1 MARSSNPL
9 RLAAEREPRKCVRL
23 PIESRWLE
31 VSGLGVHARVAGE
44 GPPVV
49 LVHGYGVSGSYML
62 PLAQS
67 LAPSFS
73 VFVPDLPGYGRS
85 QRPRTPLGIA
95 DLAAALAGWLD
106 AAGLQRRR
114 TTRLTLILAEDVTA
128 TAACRPVVDDLRH
141 PLDRKQRAPMTGMAG
156 LPALLPPRPPR
167 PAPLPQPGRI
177 VARRQRRV
185 TRVALQPLLELLN
198 ALRQRRQLRI
208 LRLQPRRQRQHDID
222 DRLASL
228 RVDRLRVRPLHTRSF
243 ATPKRVPA
251 D

>member
-1 MARSSNPL
+1 
-9 RLAAEREPRKCVRL
+9 
-23 PIESRWLE
+23 
-31 VSGLGVHARVAGE
+31 
-44 GPPVV
+44 
-49 LVHGYGVSGSYML
+49 ML
-62 PLAQS
+62 
-67 LAPSFS
+67 
-73 VFVPDLPGYGRS
+73 
-85 QRPRTPLGIA
+85 A
-95 DLAAALAGWLD
+95 DLDRQRRQLRHLVP
-106 AAGLQRRR
+106 RRR
-114 TTRLTLILAEDVTA
+114 TMRLTLILAEDMTA

-167 PAPLPQPGRI
+167 PAPPPQPGRI

-185 TRVALQPLLELLN
+185 ARVALQPLLELLN

-251 D
+251 GLNAYASFFAFTCTIHSVRWVWSPYL